1 MTRWHKGTGSG
12 ESDGRGRGIYYLE
25 GGIEQGGGPTSGN
38 FSRRPRDF
46 SVELRKDGDQARLR
60 IVVSSEGLG
69 RSRATVD
76 DILACVAAAEAG
88 LDSLG

>member
-1 MTRWHKGTGSG
+1 MG
-12 ESDGRGRGIYYLE
+12 EVEASIIWEGELVRGEALLAAISPDDPG
-25 GGIEQGGGPTSGN
+25 
-38 FSRRPRDF
+38 DF
-46 SVELRKDGDQARLR
+46 SVELRNDGDQARLR

-76 DILACVAAAEAG
+76 DILACLAAAESG

>member
-1 MTRWHKGTGSG
+1 MGEVEASIIWKGELSRG
-12 ESDGRGRGIYYLE
+12 EALLAAISPDDPE
-25 GGIEQGGGPTSGN
+25 
-38 FSRRPRDF
+38 DF

-69 RSRATVD
+69 RSRASVD
-76 DILACVAAAEAG
+76 DILACLAAAESG

>member
-1 MTRWHKGTGSG
+1 MGELEASIIWKGELSRG
-12 ESDGRGRGIYYLE
+12 EALLAAISPDDPG
-25 GGIEQGGGPTSGN
+25 
-38 FSRRPRDF
+38 DF

-69 RSRATVD
+69 RSRASVD
-76 DILACVAAAEAG
+76 DILACLAAAESG

>member
-1 MTRWHKGTGSG
+1 MGEVEASIIWKGELSRG
-12 ESDGRGRGIYYLE
+12 EALLAAISPDDPG
-25 GGIEQGGGPTSGN
+25 
-38 FSRRPRDF
+38 DF

-69 RSRATVD
+69 RSRTSVD
-76 DILACVAAAEAG
+76 DILACLAAAESG